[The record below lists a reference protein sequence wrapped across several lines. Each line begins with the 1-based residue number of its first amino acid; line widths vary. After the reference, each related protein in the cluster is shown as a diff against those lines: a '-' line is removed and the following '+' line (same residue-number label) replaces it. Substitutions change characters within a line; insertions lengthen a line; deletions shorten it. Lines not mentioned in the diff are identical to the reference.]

1 MSIFKR
7 LFNIGSAEINKAVD
21 KLEDPIKMTEQG
33 IRDLKVD
40 LNKSL
45 QGLAQVKAIAIR
57 TRNDI
62 QQHKA
67 QASQY
72 ENKAVLLLKKAQSGA
87 LDVSEADRLASTA
100 LTKKEQAMS
109 HIGTQEKI
117 LVTQEEQVAKM
128 EQNIQRLKN
137 QISKWESELKTL
149 KARHKVSQAQSKLN
163 KQLANIDSSSTVSL
177 LERMKEKVDEQEA
190 LAESYADM
198 ADSNV
203 TVDEE
208 IDKVLGPGSGGQSAS
223 LLELKAKLGLAEKT
237 ESGMAEENTDTPPPT
252 TE

>member
-7 LFNIGSAEINKAVD
+7 LFRIGSSEINNAMD

-62 QQHKA
+62 QQQKS

-72 ENKAVLLLKKAQSGA
+72 ENKAVLLLKKAQSGGI
-87 LDVSEADRLASTA
+87 DPTEADRLASTA
-100 LTKKEQAMS
+100 LTKKEQAMQ
-109 HIGTQEKI
+109 HVTTQEQ
-117 LVTQEEQVAKM
+117 LLATQEGQVAKM
-128 EQNIQRLKN
+128 EQNVKRLKS

-149 KARHKVSQAQSKLN
+149 KARHKVSEASTKLN
-163 KQLANIDSSSTVSL
+163 RQLANIDSNSTVAL
-177 LERMKEKVDEQEA
+177 LEKMKEKVDQQEA
-190 LAESYADM
+190 LAESYGDM
-198 ADSNV
+198 ADMNV
-203 TVDEE
+203 SVDEE
-208 IDKVLGPGSGGQSAS
+208 INKALGPSDSGSSAS
-223 LLELKAKLGLAEKT
+223 LLELKAKLGLGQGSATNKPD
-237 ESGMAEENTDTPPPT
+237 EEV
-252 TE
+252 

>member
-7 LFNIGSAEINKAVD
+7 LFNIGSAEVNKAVD

-33 IRDLKVD
+33 IRDLKGD

-45 QGLAQVKAIAIR
+45 QSLAQVKAIAIR

-62 QQHKA
+62 QQSKA
-67 QASQY
+67 QAAQY

-87 LDVSEADRLASTA
+87 LDTNEADRLASTA
-100 LTKKEQAMS
+100 LTKKEQKLQ
-109 HIGTQEKI
+109 HIGSQEKI
-117 LVTQEEQVAKM
+117 LHTQEAQVAKM
-128 EQNIQRLKN
+128 EQNIQRLKS

-163 KQLANIDSSSTVSL
+163 KQLANIDSSSTVSM

-190 LAESYADM
+190 LAESYGDIAD
-198 ADSNV
+198 ANI

-208 IDKVLGPGSGGQSAS
+208 INKALGPGDGGSQSAS

-237 ESGMAEENTDTPPPT
+237 ESGMAEENNNPPA
-252 TE
+252 E

>member
-7 LFNIGSAEINKAVD
+7 LFNIGSAEVNKAVD

-62 QQHKA
+62 QQSKA
-67 QASQY
+67 QAAQY

-87 LDVSEADRLASTA
+87 LDGAEADRLASTA
-100 LTKKEQAMS
+100 LTKKEQQLQ
-109 HIGTQEKI
+109 HIGSQEKI
-117 LVTQEEQVAKM
+117 LATQEEQVAKM
-128 EQNIQRLKN
+128 EQNIQRLKS

-149 KARHKVSQAQSKLN
+149 KARHKVSQASSKLN
-163 KQLANIDSSSTVSL
+163 KQLANIDASSTVSM

-190 LAESYADM
+190 LAESYSDIAD
-198 ADSNV
+198 ANI

-208 IDKVLGPGSGGQSAS
+208 INKALGPGAEGSQSAS

-237 ESGMAEENTDTPPPT
+237 ESGMEEEKKNPPT
-252 TE
+252 E

>member
-7 LFNIGSAEINKAVD
+7 LFNIGSAEVNKAVE

-33 IRDLKVD
+33 IRDLKSD
-40 LNKSL
+40 LNQSL

-62 QQHKA
+62 QQSKA

-87 LDVSEADRLASTA
+87 IDTSEADRLASTA
-100 LTKKEQAMS
+100 LTKKEQSMQ
-109 HIGTQEKI
+109 HIASQSKI
-117 LVTQEEQVAKM
+117 LATQEEQVGKM
-128 EQNIQRLKN
+128 EQNIGRLKS

-149 KARHKVSQAQSKLN
+149 KARHKVSQASSKLN

-190 LAESYADM
+190 LAESYGDM
-198 ADSNV
+198 ANQNV
-203 TVDEE
+203 SLDEE
-208 IDKVLGPGSGGQSAS
+208 INQALGPGEGGSSAS

-237 ESGMAEENTDTPPPT
+237 ESGAAEDAENTPPPA
-252 TE
+252 E